1 MAKAIS
7 QVHSEMTIATPK
19 ADLAST
25 SEPMVAEWTA
35 SNLEVRRIRAAL
47 DKLWVDWADR
57 SVGSPAGM
65 ATDQQDQAFM
75 RPSTIN
81 AIAIADSEGEA
92 TRLEATLATLQEY
105 SPSRSII
112 LSRSGSGIGEDR
124 CSVRIEVAE
133 RRASRS
139 SSPTRIEI
147 ITLVAPSGNDEML
160 ASMANAL
167 LLPDLPDVL
176 VVLGEPL
183 ANNGLVAS
191 LLERTDGLLV
201 DTVSTHRV
209 GETLDYL
216 LRASQLRNRLGVGD
230 LVWTRLRTWRDLL
243 AQFFDQPAA
252 RGALDRIDD
261 VRIVYAPRKEDD
273 RSGLTAAL
281 LVAGWLGS
289 RLGWRAP
296 GDLIPSNGGFRLTLR
311 AGERGKSR
319 EVLLS
324 LQEGKSNL
332 SCSSLE
338 SVRLATKGGEP
349 CEFLVER
356 RDEAAIT
363 TLSSTAEMAHM
374 TRLVHASCPADG
386 TILAAKLR
394 RLRYDSVYIEA
405 LELASVLW
413 PPGFES

>member
-1 MAKAIS
+1 MNK
-7 QVHSEMTIATPK
+7 VHSEKMK
-19 ADLAST
+19 AGGKT
-25 SEPMVAEWTA
+25 EPALTADPMFGEWTA
-35 SNLEVRRIRAAL
+35 STLEVRRIRAAL
-47 DKLWVDWADR
+47 DQLWIDWTDR
-57 SVGSPAGM
+57 YVGSPSE
-65 ATDQQDQAFM
+65 ATSDRQDQAYM

-81 AIAIADSEGEA
+81 AIAIADSDEEA
-92 TRLEATLATLQEY
+92 TRMATTLATLQEY
-105 SPSRSII
+105 SPSRSIV
-112 LSRSGSGIGEDR
+112 LSRNSAGNGEDR

-133 RRASRS
+133 RRATRS
-139 SSPTRIEI
+139 SAPIRIEV
-147 ITLVAPSGNDEML
+147 ITLMAPSGNDDML
-160 ASMANAL
+160 ASMANSL
-167 LLPDLPDVL
+167 LLPDLPEVL

-191 LLERTDGLLV
+191 LIERTDGLLV
-201 DTVSTHRV
+201 DTVSTQRV

-216 LRASQLRNRLGVGD
+216 LRASQLKNRLGVGD

-252 RGALDRIDD
+252 RGELDRIDD
-261 VRIVYAPRKEDD
+261 VRIIYAPRNEVD

-281 LVAGWLGS
+281 LTAGWLGS

-296 GDLIPSNGGFRLTLR
+296 GDLIPSNAGYRLTLR
-311 AGERGKSR
+311 AGDRGKSR

-324 LQEGKSNL
+324 LEEGRSKL
-332 SCSSLE
+332 LCSSLE
-338 SVRLATKGGEP
+338 SVRLASKGGDP
-349 CEFLVER
+349 SEFLVER

-374 TRLVHASCPADG
+374 TRLVHSSCPADG

-394 RLRYDSVYIEA
+394 RLRYDTVYLEA